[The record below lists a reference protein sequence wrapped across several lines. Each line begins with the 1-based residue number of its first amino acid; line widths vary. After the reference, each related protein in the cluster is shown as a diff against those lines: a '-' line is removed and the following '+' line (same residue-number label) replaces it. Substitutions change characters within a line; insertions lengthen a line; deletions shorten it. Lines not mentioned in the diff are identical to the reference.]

1 MCELFGISSRL
12 PTTVQ
17 ISLAEFARRGGA
29 TGPHIDGW
37 GVGFHRD
44 GDFLLVR
51 EPEPSHASAHLR
63 FIHDQRMLSSMLV
76 SHIRRATQG
85 AVCLRNT
92 QPFLRECGGR
102 PHLFAH
108 NGDLG
113 PIRLRDDFNLGGYRP
128 IGESDSEFSFCILL
142 GLLRP
147 LWQSESS
154 PPLQQRFQ
162 AFCEFAERMTVLGA
176 ANFLYSDGEYLFAH
190 SHRRRQDNGEIRAPG
205 LYRLTRSRHEHE
217 ILRGM
222 KIDDGSEQGQ
232 IVTLLAS
239 VPLSDEPWQPVPEY
253 TALALHQGEIV
264 AERQLQPRLAQPSAP
279 AEPRIAIAQ

>member
-1 MCELFGISSRL
+1 MCELFGISSRQ

-37 GVGFHRD
+37 GVGFYRD

-63 FIHDQRMLSSMLV
+63 FIHDQQIHSPLVV
-76 SHIRRATQG
+76 SHIRQATQG
-85 AVCLRNT
+85 KVCLRNT
-92 QPFLRECGGR
+92 QPFLRECGGQ

-113 PIRLRDDFNLGGYRP
+113 PIRLREDFNLGGYRP

-147 LWQSESS
+147 LWQAEA
-154 PPLQQRFQ
+154 PPSLQQRFL
-162 AFCEFAERMTVLGA
+162 AFCEFADRMTTFGA
-176 ANFLYSDGEYLFAH
+176 ANFLYSDGDYLFAH

-205 LYRLTRSRHEHE
+205 LYRLTRAHHEHE
-217 ILRGM
+217 ALHGM
-222 KIDDGSEQGQ
+222 TIDEGARLDQV
-232 IVTLLAS
+232 VTLLAS
-239 VPLSDEPWQPVPEY
+239 APLSGEAWQPVPEH
-253 TALALHQGEIV
+253 TALALHRGEIV
-264 AERQLQPRLAQPSAP
+264 AERRLRLPVEKSARASAP
-279 AEPRIAIAQ
+279 QIAIAQ